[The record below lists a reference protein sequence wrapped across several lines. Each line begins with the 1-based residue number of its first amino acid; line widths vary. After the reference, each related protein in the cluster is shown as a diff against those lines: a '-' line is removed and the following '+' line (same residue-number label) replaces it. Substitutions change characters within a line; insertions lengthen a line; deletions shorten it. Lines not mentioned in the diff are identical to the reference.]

1 MSYAVDIETVRA
13 VNTKKI
19 TSIITKTTGKKPKL
33 SKVRTF
39 PFQFEFV
46 TPTGQ
51 TPIHALKRDK
61 GEYTS
66 ATVADRLKQLYD
78 PKNTK
83 WHSTLAKWQ
92 EDVKVGRRKKPNHK
106 SRVRFAYVKVKD
118 IVIDDDIQRDMDSA
132 WVAEIFNPKEFETE
146 FMSAIY
152 CMYDAETGKYIS
164 INAQHTLVLETAI
177 ADNGLWDGLDGWN
190 GDPMELEVPVI
201 FVNATSRNLCRKG
214 FRVYNGSHS
223 KKIEPYIN
231 HKMLVLIKR
240 VDGDNSDK
248 EAFRAEAIQTIN
260 EEEGYE
266 PISKDNRAHKKFSWA
281 ITCIDEMVGHYDR
294 PERWRFV
301 LRTHKRYWPN
311 IRLDT
316 AEVDLYGFI
325 YDYFTEL
332 KYDVYSEEFNEQF
345 LDPCMAI
352 IWKFFTT
359 PGDFKLDSASVQKR
373 FYSAKTGLAEE
384 KCNTD
389 DNGSVVYLMK
399 LYRHFGGNHELPLY
413 VNNLNDTQHGDLLKF
428 IDSERS
434 NLIEAMEKYGNP

>member
-1 MSYAVDIETVRA
+1 MSNSIEVKNM
-13 VNTKKI
+13 VKGKKVP
-19 TSIITKTTGKKPKL
+19 SIIVTNGKKGKKRQ
-33 SKVRTF
+33 SWVF

-46 TPTGQ
+46 TPTGLKA
-51 TPIHALKRDK
+51 IHALKRK
-61 GEYTS
+61 EGEYNS

-78 PKNTK
+78 PKNSK

-92 EDVKVGRRKKPNHK
+92 EDVKAGRKKKPDRNL
-106 SRVRFAYVKVKD
+106 RVRFAYVKVKD
-118 IVIDDDIQRDMDSA
+118 IVIDDDIQRDMDPA

-177 ADNGLWDGLDGWN
+177 ADHDLWDNLDNWN

-223 KKIEPYIN
+223 KSIEPYIN

-240 VDGDNSDK
+240 VDGDKSDK
-248 EAFRAEAIQTIN
+248 EAFKADAIQTIN
-260 EEEGYE
+260 EKEGYE
-266 PISKDNRAHKKFSWA
+266 PISRDNKAHKKFSWA
-281 ITCIDEMVGHYDR
+281 ITCIDEMVNHYDR

-359 PGDFKLDSASVQKR
+359 PGDFKLDSAGVQKR
-373 FYSAKTGLAEE
+373 FYSAKTGLPEE
-384 KCNTD
+384 KCKTD

-399 LYRHFGGNHELPLY
+399 LYRHFGGKHELPLY
-413 VNNLNDTQHGDLLKF
+413 VNNLDDPQHGDLLKF
-428 IDSERS
+428 VDSERT
-434 NLIEAMEKYGNP
+434 NLIEAMKEYGQS